1 MLVLTAYR
9 GSGYPSVGV
18 FGVLLYS
25 QDERFA
31 IEKSEPLWS
40 RERGAKQGRAREH
53 VKKTGKR
60 EERTR
65 DGASGREK
73 REENKQCRADGKNER

>member
-9 GSGYPSVGV
+9 GSVYPSVGV

-40 RERGAKQGRAREH
+40 RERVQN
-53 VKKTGKR
+53 
-60 EERTR
+60 EE
-65 DGASGREK
+65 GLG
-73 REENKQCRADGKNER
+73 NM

>member
-1 MLVLTAYR
+1 M
-9 GSGYPSVGV
+9 

-31 IEKSEPLWS
+31 IENSEPLWS
-40 RERGAKQGRAREH
+40 RERGQNNEGLGEH
-53 VKKTGKR
+53 VKKPGKR

-65 DGASGREK
+65 NGASGREK
-73 REENKQCRADGKNER
+73 REENKQCRADGQKNER